1 MLVLVVVLAGRAA
14 AASKKNAFLKKPCR
28 SIFLIPARAKGAV
41 AHINSAYPTSGGK
54 FSGIFPSNRSRS
66 RIQKLPIPIL
76 KTPDPDPRKL
86 A

>member
-1 MLVLVVVLAGRAA
+1 MLVVVLAGRAA

-54 FSGIFPSNRSRS
+54 FSGIFPSN
-66 RIQKLPIPIL
+66 KPIPIPHPE
-76 KTPDPDPRKL
+76 TPDPDPENRP
-86 A
+86 